1 MSTWNREATA
11 TATPT
16 ATGHTVDSVVIA
28 SPLNPPKWSAQS
40 ISLARLADY
49 LEMTK
54 PKIAVLALAT
64 VTFGYVLASGTTI
77 NRPGLMHA
85 LIGITLVAVSSS
97 VLNQFLERDTDRR
110 MDRTRNRPMVAG
122 RVTPLEG
129 LVFGLAT
136 GFVGTLYLSIFVN
149 LQTAIL
155 GVLTLATYV
164 GIYTPLKRTSSYC
177 TTVGA
182 IPGALPPVLGWSAAG
197 GSLDA
202 GAGALFA
209 ILFLWQFPHF
219 LAIGWLYRSQYERA
233 GLKMLPSCWAN
244 RNLTGAL
251 AVVYALALL
260 PVSLL
265 PTLFDMAG
273 SAYFAAAIVLGMG
286 YLMCAIMFMASETRA
301 SARRLLWSSL
311 LYLPLLLT
319 ILTWDHF
326 QLLR

>member
-1 MSTWNREATA
+1 MSTWNREATV
-11 TATPT
+11 TPT
-16 ATGHTVDSVVIA
+16 ATGRSVDSVVIA
-28 SPLNPPKWSAQS
+28 SPLSSPKWSAQP
-40 ISLARLADY
+40 ISWARLADY

-77 NRPGLMHA
+77 DRAGLMHA
-85 LIGITLVAVSSS
+85 FVGITLVAVSSS

-122 RVTPLEG
+122 RVAPVEG

-136 GFVGTLYLSIFVN
+136 GLMGTIYLAVFVN
-149 LQTAIL
+149 LQTAVL
-155 GVLTLATYV
+155 GVLTLVTYV

-197 GSLDA
+197 GALDS
-202 GAGALFA
+202 GAAALFA

-233 GLKMLPSCWAN
+233 GLKMLPACWAN

-251 AVVYALALL
+251 AVLYALALL

-265 PTLFDMAG
+265 PSLVDMAG
-273 SAYFAAAIVLGMG
+273 SAYFAGAIVLGIG
-286 YLMCAIMFMASETRA
+286 YLVCAIMFMISETRA
-301 SARRLLWSSL
+301 SARRLLWTSL

>member
-11 TATPT
+11 TPT
-16 ATGHTVDSVVIA
+16 STGHSVDSVVIV
-28 SPLNPPKWSAQS
+28 SPLKPPKWSAQP

-49 LEMTK
+49 LELTK

-77 NRPGLMHA
+77 DRAGLMHA

-97 VLNQFLERDTDRR
+97 VLNQLIERDTDRR
-110 MDRTRNRPMVAG
+110 MDRTRNRPMVTG
-122 RVTPLEG
+122 RVTAIEG

-136 GFVGTLYLSIFVN
+136 GMMGTLYLSVFVN

-155 GVLTLATYV
+155 GVFTLLTYV
-164 GIYTPLKRTSSYC
+164 ALYTPMKRTSSFC
-177 TTVGA
+177 TTIGA
-182 IPGALPPVLGWSAAG
+182 VPGALPPVLGWSAAG

-202 GAGALFA
+202 GAAALFA
-209 ILFLWQFPHF
+209 ILFFWQFPHF
-219 LAIGWLYRSQYERA
+219 LAIGWLYRTQYERA

-251 AVVYALALL
+251 AVLYALALL

-265 PTLFDMAG
+265 PSVFDMAG
-273 SAYFAAAIVLGMG
+273 SAYFAGAIVLGMG
-286 YLMCAIMFMASETRA
+286 YLICAVLFMANETRS